1 MRVVLDTN
9 VLISAF
15 ISAKGA
21 PARIFD
27 LWQAGELEI
36 VTAQEALDEL
46 QGVLTYPRVSR
57 RLRFSAEQLQE
68 FLLLLREHALF
79 LEDLSITAVITADPD
94 DDIFLALALAS
105 NAQYIV
111 SGDGHL
117 LDVGVYQGIAVV
129 TPAAF
134 MTFSRAELYGL

>member
-1 MRVVLDTN
+1 MFLKDLPVV
-9 VLISAF
+9 
-15 ISAKGA
+15 
-21 PARIFD
+21 
-27 LWQAGELEI
+27 
-36 VTAQEALDEL
+36 
-46 QGVLTYPRVSR
+46 
-57 RLRFSAEQLQE
+57 
-68 FLLLLREHALF
+68 
-79 LEDLSITAVITADPD
+79 AVIAADPD

-134 MTFSRAELYGL
+134 LANFTAPKSE